1 MGGPEGGLPGAK
13 MVPLGV
19 SDGPSLT
26 HTITLP
32 QKVEVST
39 WCLQIRH
46 TNLTLPPYL
55 PLPRAQNPPSP
66 SDTGADSKIHTF

>member
-1 MGGPEGGLPGAK
+1 

-55 PLPRAQNPPSP
+55 PLPRAQNQPARQTPVP
-66 SDTGADSKIHTF
+66 IAKTHTF

>member
-1 MGGPEGGLPGAK
+1 

-55 PLPRAQNPPSP
+55 PLPRAQNPPARQTP
-66 SDTGADSKIHTF
+66 VLIAKTHTF